1 MEDTTLE
8 IVKIGDDILRKKCK
22 PVEKF
27 DDALRL
33 LTSAMLDT
41 LEEAEG
47 VGLAAPQVGVDGRFF
62 VVDIRDGKQYVF
74 INPEIL
80 ETSEELGPYE
90 EGCLSIPGVYH
101 NVMRPVRV
109 KVHAQDE
116 YGRAFVLDADGLLA
130 RVIQHENDHLDGKL
144 FIDRLSEDERDKVL
158 KLYSKRCGRK
168 AGAERKSDK
177 LSSKKRKG

>member
-1 MEDTTLE
+1 MEDTALE
-8 IVKIGDDILRKKCK
+8 IVKIGDDILRRKCR

-33 LTSAMLDT
+33 LTYAMLET
-41 LEEAEG
+41 LVEAEG

-62 VVDIRDGKQYVF
+62 VVDIRDGRQYVF

-80 ETSEELGPYE
+80 ETSEEQGPYE

-130 RVIQHENDHLDGKL
+130 RVIQHENDHLEGRL
-144 FIDRLSEDERDKVL
+144 FIDHLSDEERA
-158 KLYSKRCGRK
+158 KLLRSYEKKNGMKRN
-168 AGAERKSDK
+168 
-177 LSSKKRKG
+177 KRKKN